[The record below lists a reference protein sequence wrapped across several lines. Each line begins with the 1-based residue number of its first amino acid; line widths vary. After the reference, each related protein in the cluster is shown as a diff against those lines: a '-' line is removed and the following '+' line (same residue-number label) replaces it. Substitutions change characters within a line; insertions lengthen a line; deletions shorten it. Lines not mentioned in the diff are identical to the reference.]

1 MVILYEINKKFTNK
15 TKYKKFFSNRVIT
28 KWNGL
33 PAGIITSDSIN
44 NFKNRLDKYHK
55 DIMYKVDINYFD

>member
-1 MVILYEINKKFTNK
+1 MVVLYKINKKFTNK

-33 PAGIITSDSIN
+33 PAGIITLDSIN
-44 NFKNRLDKYHK
+44 NFKNRLDIYHK